1 MEVCKGVSKSGEEQ
15 FSNPNFSTLFLYFSL
30 SKVHK
35 HINTLFLVLDRKKSH
50 LLAEREEKRRMAS
63 TISLKAKG
71 KSSKKKAEDRSVID
85 SVKEW
90 TTWGMKKTKVIA
102 HYGFIPLIIIIGM
115 NSDPKPQISQLL
127 SPV

>member
-1 MEVCKGVSKSGEEQ
+1 MVIPEFFVIVG
-15 FSNPNFSTLFLYFSL
+15 
-30 SKVHK
+30 
-35 HINTLFLVLDRKKSH
+35 
-50 LLAEREEKRRMAS
+50 AERMAPRV
-63 TISLKAKG
+63 SLKAKG
-71 KSSKKKAEDRSVID
+71 KSSKKTAEDRSVID

>member
-1 MEVCKGVSKSGEEQ
+1 
-15 FSNPNFSTLFLYFSL
+15 
-30 SKVHK
+30 
-35 HINTLFLVLDRKKSH
+35 
-50 LLAEREEKRRMAS
+50 MAPRV
-63 TISLKAKG
+63 SLKAKG
-71 KSSKKKAEDRSVID
+71 KSSKKTAEDRSVID

-115 NSDPKPQISQLL
+115 NSDPKPHISQLL

>member
-1 MEVCKGVSKSGEEQ
+1 
-15 FSNPNFSTLFLYFSL
+15 
-30 SKVHK
+30 
-35 HINTLFLVLDRKKSH
+35 
-50 LLAEREEKRRMAS
+50 MAS
-63 TISLKAKG
+63 RVALRAKG
-71 KSSKKKAEDRSVID
+71 KSSKGSKGTEDRSLVD

-115 NSDPKPQISQLL
+115 NSEPKPTLSQLL